1 MKASESLIGC
11 TAVSLAGRDKGRML
25 IIIGICDENS
35 VFVSDGRLR
44 KVATPKKKKMR
55 HLKVVS
61 KNDAESME
69 RIAAGL
75 ATDSFVRKLLDSTSV
90 DDDDLI

>member
-1 MKASESLIGC
+1 MRTSEDLIGYI
-11 TAVSLAGRDKGRML
+11 AVSTAGRDRDRVL
-25 IIIGICDENS
+25 IIVGICDDDS

-44 KVATPKKKKMR
+44 KVAAPKKKKLR

-61 KNDAESME
+61 KTDAESIE

-75 ATDSFVRKLLDSTSV
+75 ATDSFIRKLLNSTAV

>member
-1 MKASESLIGC
+1 MRTSEDLIGC
-11 TAVSLAGRDKGRML
+11 IAVSTAGRDCDRTL
-25 IIIGICDENS
+25 VIIGICDDDS

-61 KNDAESME
+61 KTDAVSRE

-75 ATDSFVRKLLDSTSV
+75 ATDSFIRKLLDSTAV

>member
-1 MKASESLIGC
+1 MRTSEDLIGC
-11 TAVSLAGRDKGRML
+11 IAVSTAGRDCDRTL
-25 IIIGICDENS
+25 VIIGICDDDS

-44 KVATPKKKKMR
+44 KVATPKK
-55 HLKVVS
+55 LKVVS
-61 KNDAESME
+61 KTDAGSRE

-75 ATDSFVRKLLDSTSV
+75 ATDSFIRKLLDSTAV